1 MLYVFGNK
9 TLLLCMD
16 IHVTV
21 LPFIISVC
29 FLVHFLK
36 SHLHFPWEI
45 KPFFIHECLVYILKS
60 KLRVSLLM

>member
-1 MLYVFGNK
+1 
-9 TLLLCMD
+9 MD
-16 IHVTV
+16 VHVTV

-36 SHLHFPWEI
+36 SHLHFPREI
-45 KPFFIHECLVYILKS
+45 KPFFIHECLVYVLKS